1 MTSEIY
7 EGMTYDLV
15 TNDIMTRNV
24 MMYDAMT
31 YDVMIPGFPQKS
43 PRDFQLFFQKHST
56 Y

>member
-31 YDVMIPGFPQKS
+31 YDVMIPGVPQKS
-43 PRDFQLFFQKHST
+43 PRDFQLFFQKHSA